1 MISPECQV
9 KEMERIKVSGKTK
22 IKCEQIA
29 KAVIMTTYE
38 SRKLF
43 GLRDSKA
50 FVPQL
55 NCN

>member
-1 MISPECQV
+1 MISPECQE
-9 KEMERIKVSGKTK
+9 KETERVKVSGKTT

-29 KAVIMTTYE
+29 KTATMTTYE
-38 SRKLF
+38 PRKLF
-43 GLRDSKA
+43 GLSDSKA

>member
-1 MISPECQV
+1 MILPECQE
-9 KEMERIKVSGKTK
+9 KEMERVKVSGKTT

-29 KAVIMTTYE
+29 KAATITTYE

-43 GLRDSKA
+43 SLSDSKA

>member
-1 MISPECQV
+1 MILPECQE
-9 KEMERIKVSGKTK
+9 KEMERVKVSGKTK

-29 KAVIMTTYE
+29 KAPIRTTYE

-43 GLRDSKA
+43 GLSDSKA
-50 FVPQL
+50 FIPQL